1 MGYATDLRCRKCGRE
16 NPIAPTNICNF
27 CLSPLEV
34 NYDYKAIASAISK
47 EKFAAG
53 PASMWRYRDLL
64 RMFVKRD
71 VITVYK
77 QTILGPIWF
86 IVQPILTTAIYILVF
101 GRIANISSDGVPRI
115 LFYLAGIVIWNY
127 FAESFNQT
135 SKTFKDNAAV
145 FGKVYFPRLVM
156 PLAKVTAGL
165 IKFGIQ
171 FGFFL
176 VILLVFVFQG
186 SDVHPNIYILLTPF
200 LVLLMAGIGLG
211 FGIIFTSLTTKYRDL
226 TFLLTFGVQLLMY
239 ATPVIYPVSTI
250 PEKYRIYIMANP
262 LTPILEGFKYAFL
275 GAGTVDWIHLLYSV
289 AFMIVVLFIGV
300 IIFNRTEKT
309 FMDTV

>member
-1 MGYATDLRCRKCGRE
+1 MNEKKDWDLTIR
-16 NPIAPTNICNF
+16 PQSTLLDINF
-27 CLSPLEV
+27 KDL
-34 NYDYKAIASAISK
+34 
-47 EKFAAG
+47 
-53 PASMWRYRDLL
+53 WRYRDLL
-64 RMFVKRD
+64 TMFVKRD

-101 GRIANISSDGVPRI
+101 GRIANISSDGLPRI
-115 LFYLAGIVIWNY
+115 LFYLSGIVIWNY

-135 SKTFKDNAAV
+135 SQTFKQNANI
-145 FGKVYFPRLVM
+145 FGKVYFPRLIM
-156 PLAKVTAGL
+156 PLSKVTAGL

-176 VILLVFVFQG
+176 AVYFVFIFSG
-186 SDVHPNIYILLTPF
+186 NPAIDPNWYILMTPY
-200 LVLLMAGIGLG
+200 LVLLMAGLGLG

-226 TFLLTFGVQLLMY
+226 TFLIQFGVQLLMY
-239 ATPVIYPVSTI
+239 ASPVIYPVSTI
-250 PEKYRIYIMANP
+250 PEKYKALILANP
-262 LTPILEGFKYAFL
+262 ITPILEGFKFAYL
-275 GAGTVDWIHLLYSV
+275 GAGTFNWWHLAYSTV
-289 AFMIVVLFIGV
+289 FTLVVLFLGV